1 MEEQDYEGDYL
12 RDKTLI
18 EAEKQIMLT
27 AEWRELEEYE
37 EQLPA
42 RIITKI
48 EINKQKS
55 ITKN

>member
-1 MEEQDYEGDYL
+1 MEEQDYEEEYR
-12 RDKTLI
+12 RDVAFL
-18 EAEKQIMLT
+18 EAEKLRME
-27 AEWRELEEYE
+27 AEWREMEEYE

-48 EINKQKS
+48 EINKKES